1 MLGIMGI
8 NISMN
13 RGGYWFKLSD
23 EEIMKEFDDIRFRFR
38 RCETD
43 FRQFDKEEFVIPRKI
58 KDLKLNVEKSNKMY
72 EMIPVLE
79 REWMVLKLSM
89 REFKRTQL
97 SL

>member
-13 RGGYWFKLSD
+13 GGGYWFKMSD
-23 EEIMKEFDDIRFRFR
+23 EEIMKEFDDIRYRFR

-43 FRQFDKEEFVIPRKI
+43 FRQFDKEEFIIPSKI
-58 KDLKLNVEKSNKMY
+58 KDLKMNVEKSNKMY

-89 REFKRTQL
+89 REFKRSQL
-97 SL
+97 AM